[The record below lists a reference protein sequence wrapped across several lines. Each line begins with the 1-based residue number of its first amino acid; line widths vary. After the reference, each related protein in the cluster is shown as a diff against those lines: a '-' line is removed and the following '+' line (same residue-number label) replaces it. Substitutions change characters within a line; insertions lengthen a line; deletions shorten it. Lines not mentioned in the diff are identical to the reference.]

1 MHDVIVIGA
10 GPVGLSCGIE
20 AKREGLSALIIE
32 KGALINSFV
41 GYPTNMEFFSTPD
54 LMEIGGHPFPTM
66 GYKPLREEALDYY
79 RRVARVESLDVRLY
93 ERVLWVEGDQGDFT
107 VHTDKG
113 TYPCRNV
120 VVATGFFDVPN
131 KLGVPGE
138 NLPKVTHYFK
148 EPYPYARQNVA
159 IIGAKNSAAKAAL
172 ACYRYD
178 ARVTLIVRGDALSE
192 KIKYW
197 IKPDLENR
205 IKEGSIEA
213 LFNTS
218 VVAIEEDVLH
228 LETPEGPR
236 TLANDAVIAMT
247 GYRPD
252 YRFFEA
258 LGIEVG
264 DDPARTPLHD
274 SDTFETTRPGLY
286 LAGTVCGGLN
296 TSKWFVE
303 NGRFHSQQIMQHI
316 AHGTRADVDLEAMHW
331 KTAE

>member
-1 MHDVIVIGA
+1 MYDIIIVGA
-10 GPVGLSCGIE
+10 GPVGLSCAIQ
-20 AKREGLSALIIE
+20 AQREGLSALVIE
-32 KGALINSFV
+32 KGALVNSFV

-66 GYKPLREEALDYY
+66 GYKPIREEALDYY
-79 RRVARVESLDVRLY
+79 RRVAKAEALDVRVY
-93 ERVLWVEGDQGDFT
+93 ERVLWVEGEQGDFI
-107 VHTDKG
+107 VHTEGG
-113 TYPCRNV
+113 TYACRNV

-138 NLPKVTHYFK
+138 GLPKVTHYFK
-148 EPYPYARQNVA
+148 EPYPYAQQQVA
-159 IIGAKNSAAKAAL
+159 VIGAKNSAAKAAL
-172 ACYRYD
+172 ACYRHGAD
-178 ARVTLIVRGDALSE
+178 VTLVVRGGALSE

-205 IKEGSIEA
+205 IKEGSIRA
-213 LFNTS
+213 LFHTS
-218 VVAIEEDVLH
+218 VVAIEPDVLH
-228 LETPEGPR
+228 LETPDGP
-236 TLANDAVIAMT
+236 LALGNDWVIAMT

-264 DDPARTPLHD
+264 DDPARTPIHD
-274 SDTFETTRPGLY
+274 PETFETTRPGLY

-296 TSKWFVE
+296 TSRWFVE
-303 NGRFHSQQIMQHI
+303 NGRFHARQIVQHI